1 MTMSTTITGG
11 MTMSRWT
18 EIEDQE
24 DRYEKRRAELSGRVR
39 RGDRRAKQE
48 LDDMNDRINDKY
60 RS

>member
-24 DRYEKRRAELSGRVR
+24 DRYEERRAELSGRVR